1 MGPREMTGKMMQ
13 EKVQEVEAN
22 VRYAL
27 AEKFEAAPA
36 TWQSWKIER
45 GK

>member
-13 EKVQEVEAN
+13 EGVQKIEAN
-22 VRYAL
+22 VLYAL

-45 GK
+45 GR